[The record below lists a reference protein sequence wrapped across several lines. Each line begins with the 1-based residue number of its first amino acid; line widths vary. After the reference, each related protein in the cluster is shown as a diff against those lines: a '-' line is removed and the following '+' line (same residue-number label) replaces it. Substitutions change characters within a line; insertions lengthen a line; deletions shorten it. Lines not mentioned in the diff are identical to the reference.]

1 MEYSYVNPEWK
12 EKQKQAKKKSSPKVG
27 LAVLLSMVMMATVV
41 GLFGGVLLANNY
53 LTSRNEVNA
62 KLNESVSS
70 AATIVSATNAVSD
83 TTSESTPTVVSTAE
97 SATRFAYSG
106 LYTRA
111 EICEIAS
118 PSVVG
123 IDTVST
129 VRYWGGTYSAP
140 GSGSGVIL
148 TSDGYIATC
157 AHVVEDATEIQV
169 TLNDD
174 RVFPATLIGSDSRND
189 IAIIKIDAEGLV
201 AAEIGDS
208 DMLTVGEEVI
218 AIGNPLGELRGSAT
232 AGIISA
238 LRRTVSIDSVLM
250 ELIQTDA
257 AISPGNSGG
266 GLFNAE
272 GKLIGIVNA
281 KANSDSAEGLG
292 FAIPVNSVL
301 DEIND
306 LLQYGYVTGKA
317 ELGVTTQN
325 VSLRSSYG
333 FWSSGYGTSC
343 VQVSS
348 VSEGSAADKAG
359 IQVGDL
365 ILAIDGTQ
373 VTSNSVLSDLVRSY
387 DAGETATL
395 TVQRN
400 GQQYAVSVTFGEYI
414 PNK

>member
-1 MEYSYVNPEWK
+1 M
-12 EKQKQAKKKSSPKVG
+12 
-27 LAVLLSMVMMATVV
+27 
-41 GLFGGVLLANNY
+41 
-53 LTSRNEVNA
+53 
-62 KLNESVSS
+62 
-70 AATIVSATNAVSD
+70 
-83 TTSESTPTVVSTAE
+83 
-97 SATRFAYSG
+97 
-106 LYTRA
+106 
-111 EICEIAS
+111 
-118 PSVVG
+118 
-123 IDTVST
+123 
-129 VRYWGGTYSAP
+129 
-140 GSGSGVIL
+140 IL

-157 AHVVEDATEIQV
+157 AHVVENSTEIQV

-400 GQQYAVSVTFGEYI
+400 GQQYSVSVTFGEYI